1 MRLGILTALLTVS
14 TLSLAALGTGCSSSG
29 GAASREDFVESSDD
43 ELTSTTNPMGLRL
56 VYDDPSGHVHAKVK
70 TKLLAG
76 EKLMMRVR
84 RGRLSYGEQVPLDCA
99 QLALSPELP
108 IRASYN
114 RIVYDGPEVDRSL
127 LANVYSQEWID
138 QNISQDVL
146 QHLSREGADAI
157 VEACIVGDVV
167 EPRIRMQTSIQD
179 AWDKTDPNAAPAL
192 RARGSVPAP
201 P

>member
-1 MRLGILTALLTVS
+1 MRLGILALLLTVS
-14 TLSLAALGTGCSSSG
+14 LGALGMGCSSSG
-29 GAASREDFVESSDD
+29 GAASRDDFVGDSED
-43 ELTSTTNPMGLRL
+43 ELTSTTNPIGLRL

-70 TKLLAG
+70 TKLLTG

-84 RGRLSYGEQVPLDCA
+84 HGRLSSGEQVPLDCT
-99 QLALSPELP
+99 QLAPAPELP

-138 QNISQDVL
+138 QNISQDML

-157 VEACIVGDVV
+157 VEACIVGDIVQ
-167 EPRIRMQTSIQD
+167 PRIRMQTSIQD
-179 AWDKTDPNAAPAL
+179 AWDKADPNAAPAL
-192 RARGSVPAP
+192 RARGSSAPAP

>member
-1 MRLGILTALLTVS
+1 MRLGIFVALLTVS
-14 TLSLAALGTGCSSSG
+14 TVALAAAGTGCGSSG
-29 GAASREDFVESSDD
+29 GAASGEDFAEGSDA
-43 ELTSTTNPMGLRL
+43 ELTSSTNPIGLRL
-56 VYDDPSGHVHAKVK
+56 VYDDPSGHVHAKVR

-84 RGRLSYGEQVPLDCA
+84 RGRLSFGEQASLDCS

-138 QNISQDVL
+138 QNISPDVL
-146 QHLSREGADAI
+146 QRLSREGADAI

-179 AWDKTDPNAAPAL
+179 AWDKADPNAAPAL
-192 RARGSVPAP
+192 RARAPAP